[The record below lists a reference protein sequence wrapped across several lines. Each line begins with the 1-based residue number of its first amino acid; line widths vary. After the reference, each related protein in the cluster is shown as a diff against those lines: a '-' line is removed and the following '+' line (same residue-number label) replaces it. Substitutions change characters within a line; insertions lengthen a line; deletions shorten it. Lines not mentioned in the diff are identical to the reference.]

1 MAESYACGVS
11 MKPLLG
17 KTVGQVF
24 NSIAAKY
31 PDNDALVSVE
41 QNLRYTWTEFLDAT
55 NAVAKGLMMLGVERG
70 MRVAI
75 WAMNYAEW
83 VLVQFATAKIGAV
96 MVNINPAY
104 RKFELE
110 YALKQSEVDTLTLQD
125 RIHDYVGMFYEAC
138 PEHLKQSPDA

>member
-104 RKFELE
+104 RTFELE
-110 YALKQSEVDTLTLQD
+110 YALKQSEVDTLIP
-125 RIHDYVGMFYEAC
+125 RPH
-138 PEHLKQSPDA
+138 

>member
-96 MVNINPAY
+96 MVNSNPAY
-104 RKFELE
+104 RTFDLE
-110 YALKQSEVDTLTLQD
+110 NALKHTEFDTLIIQRRL
-125 RIHDYVGMFYEAC
+125 
-138 PEHLKQSPDA
+138 